1 MCSGFTH
8 WLFRH
13 DISQLFFWPRNEQGG
28 QLMLSLGNKY
38 YILLL
43 LYIITIIRQKTAIL
57 KNCKVTT
64 YVYKSGLLMR
74 CNMFRTPFWY
84 ASVYSRMRCAPASCH
99 RFVTQQASVS
109 RYRSLMSHALR
120 VYRRKL
126 AWLIKSC
133 LICLYL
139 TARSVS
145 FLRCINPCFYNI

>member
-1 MCSGFTH
+1 
-8 WLFRH
+8 
-13 DISQLFFWPRNEQGG
+13 
-28 QLMLSLGNKY
+28 MLSLGNKY

-64 YVYKSGLLMR
+64 YVYKSGVLMR

-84 ASVYSRMRCAPASCH
+84 ASVYNRMRCAPTSCH

-120 VYRRKL
+120 YVRVYRRKL
-126 AWLIKSC
+126 A
-133 LICLYL
+133 
-139 TARSVS
+139 
-145 FLRCINPCFYNI
+145 